1 MPKQSPPVF
10 KKLSITASRAFL
22 RTSSV
27 GRLAFLNR
35 GRVDIQ
41 PVHYAARADWLFLRS
56 AEGSKLTALAHNPY
70 VAFEV
75 DDVRDPLNWKSVV
88 VRGTM
93 YLLDAAER
101 QRAVRALR
109 EVMPETLTPDDPTPE
124 RDVVYGIH
132 IDEVSGRIAES
143 RALKRR

>member
-1 MPKQSPPVF
+1 MSQQRPPVF
-10 KKLSITASRAFL
+10 KKLSATASRAFL

-27 GRLAFLNR
+27 GRLGFLNR

-41 PVHYAARADWLFLRS
+41 PVHYATRADWLFLRS

-101 QRAVRALR
+101 QRAVRA
-109 EVMPETLTPDDPTPE
+109 
-124 RDVVYGIH
+124 
-132 IDEVSGRIAES
+132 
-143 RALKRR
+143 

>member
-1 MPKQSPPVF
+1 MPQRQPPVF
-10 KKLSITASRAFL
+10 KTLSATASKALLRA
-22 RTSSV
+22 TSV

-41 PVHYAARADWLFLRS
+41 PVHYATRGDWLFLRS

-70 VAFEV
+70 VAFEI
-75 DDVRDPLNWKSVV
+75 DDVRDPSNWKSVI

-93 YLLDAAER
+93 YLLDEAER

-109 EVMPETLTPDDPTPE
+109 DVVPEAWTPDDPTPE

-132 IDEVSGRIAES
+132 IDEVSGRMAES
-143 RALKRR
+143 RVRKRR

>member
-1 MPKQSPPVF
+1 MSQSRAPVF
-10 KKLSITASRAFL
+10 KNLSVTASRAFL
-22 RTSSV
+22 RAGSV

-41 PVHYAARADWLFLRS
+41 PVLYAARADWLFLRS

-93 YLLDAAER
+93 YLLDDAER

-109 EVMPETLTPDDPTPE
+109 VVMPDTLTPDDPTPE

-143 RALKRR
+143 RVRKRR